1 MNYEI
6 RWTENA
12 VNQLN
17 SILNYFEEFSET
29 LPNQILDEIIA
40 LADSLIEMPF
50 RYPECKE
57 LPTKAKI
64 YRSAL
69 YQKKY
74 RIVYRVAYDEVVI
87 LGIIH
92 TSRNPSEIKK
102 LKTIR

>member
-17 SILNYFEEFSET
+17 SILNYFEEFSEV
-29 LPNQILDEIIA
+29 LPNQVLDEIIL
-40 LADSLIEMPF
+40 LADSLINMPF

-57 LPTKAKI
+57 LPTKTKI

-69 YQKKY
+69 YQKQY
-74 RIVYRVAYDEVVI
+74 RIIYRVSSDEVIV

-102 LKTIR
+102 LKKIR